1 MFQSLLDDS
10 DLLHRVTCDMDELR
24 AFLNIEDSNDDLQR
38 ISDRVCE
45 FADWQEVLDSVID
58 AFQVDDVQNAVNMY
72 NFISSFNIFR

>member
-1 MFQSLLDDS
+1 MFQSLLDDF

-24 AFLNIEDSNDDLQR
+24 AFLNIENASDDLRR

-72 NFISSFNIFR
+72 NLIYVI